1 MSQEQLSQ
9 EEMIEEMENELEDEL
24 EYTKARTYYEYAKKG
39 CIEAMYLLGTNDY
52 IFDDMEPYEW
62 LQRAIDQGHAKAWY
76 ALGCQYSIP
85 KFSGGLE
92 DDEKEIMCYHKA
104 AELGVAEAYY
114 ELGVHYNQ
122 GWKVELD
129 EKKAFEYFTK
139 AAEAGLPDALWMLA
153 CIYRSGNSV
162 VEKNEEKAFEY
173 AREAYYGLKNQG

>member
-9 EEMIEEMENELEDEL
+9 EEMIEEMEEELEDL
-24 EYTKARTYYEYAKKG
+24 KAQTYYEYARNG
-39 CIEAMYLLGTNDY
+39 CVEAMFLLGTSDY
-52 IFDDMEPYEW
+52 TFDDIEPEEW
-62 LQRAIDQGHAKAWY
+62 LKRAIDQGHAKAWY

-85 KFSGGLE
+85 KFAGGLE
-92 DDEKEIMCYHKA
+92 DDEKEFMCYHKA

-114 ELGVHYNQ
+114 ELGIHYNQ

-129 EKKAFEYFTK
+129 KKKAFEYFTK

>member
-1 MSQEQLSQ
+1 MDQEQLIQ
-9 EEMIEEMENELEDEL
+9 KMEEELEDI
-24 EYTKARTYYEYAKKG
+24 KAETYYEYAKQG
-39 CIEAMYLLGTNDY
+39 CVEAMFLLGTSDY
-52 IFDDMEPYEW
+52 TFDNIEPVEW

-85 KFSGGLE
+85 KFAGGLE

-129 EKKAFEYFTK
+129 EKKAFEYFMK
-139 AAEAGLPDALWMLA
+139 AAEMNLPEALDVLSY
-153 CIYRSGNSV
+153 IYKKGNSV
-162 VEKNEEKAFEY
+162 VEKDLEKAFDY
-173 AREAYYGLKNQG
+173 AQKAYTELKNQG

>member
-39 CIEAMYLLGTNDY
+39 CVEAMYLLGTSDY

-62 LQRAIDQGHAKAWY
+62 LQRAIDQGRAKAWY

-122 GWKVELD
+122 GWKVKLD
-129 EKKAFEYFTK
+129 EKKAFEYFMK
-139 AAEAGLPDALWMLA
+139 AAEMKLPDALNVLSY
-153 CIYRSGNSV
+153 IYKKGNSV
-162 VEKNEEKAFEY
+162 VEKDLEKALEY
-173 AREAYYGLKNQG
+173 AQMAYIEKE